1 MTLRRISI
9 SNVKGMGRKYAAF
22 FASSTLAVL
31 VFYLLASFVM
41 HPDVVNGYVAQAQ
54 RVRQGLVVS
63 QYIIVS
69 FTFFFVLYSSSAFIR
84 ARKKEFGLLALLGAT
99 KGQMSKIIVT
109 EHVLIGLSGIAL
121 GLGAGIPLSKIML
134 GAMSRMLGV
143 TSPIRFMVVIPAVL
157 WTSGL
162 FFVLFVVIGTIT
174 TLQISPRKVVR
185 LLREHQRP
193 KVYPR
198 YSKLVAFLSLLLIGG
213 GYGVAWVVDGRTLVP
228 AMLPV
233 TAVVS
238 LGTFLFF
245 AQASVG
251 ILMSLQKKASFLYKD
266 LNLLTLGDLIFR
278 MKENARVLAAV
289 AVLSA
294 CVITATGTIYT
305 AEATFLKD
313 IVMTHRH
320 ALTFAVRGET
330 GAGEVASRVREIL
343 GEDSVKI
350 TEEVVLHGLLVSSQ
364 MSDGTLLISE
374 SAFNDWVESSR
385 APVERLYLDGDEAAH
400 LLTFGGQRGADT
412 FPVEITYG
420 SVARTL
426 NCRSLV
432 FSTVNYLVPVNLFLV
447 VDDALYGSL
456 AKGAPD
462 TDLVVFASYE
472 FANWRDSLG
481 ATKRIL
487 AFLEGKDLMDYRSRV
502 EPYEH
507 RKQMSALTAMIG
519 LFVTVLFFIASG
531 SMLYFRLFSE
541 VEEDR
546 EKYGMMEK
554 LGVSR
559 HEIGTII
566 SRQLL
571 VFFFAPIAVG
581 SVHCG
586 FAMKSLSNVLSEMD
600 WPFLGVFRYALAA
613 IAGFSLIQV
622 FYFLVARRAYIRE
635 VFRGSTA

>member
-22 FASSTLAVL
+22 FASSVLAVL

-41 HPDVVNGYVAQAQ
+41 HPDVVNGYVSQAE
-54 RVRQGLVVS
+54 RVRRGLVVS

-162 FFVLFVVIGTIT
+162 FFILFVVIGTIT

-320 ALTFAVRGET
+320 ALTFAVRGDA

-385 APVERLYLDGDEAAH
+385 APVER
-400 LLTFGGQRGADT
+400 
-412 FPVEITYG
+412 
-420 SVARTL
+420 
-426 NCRSLV
+426 
-432 FSTVNYLVPVNLFLV
+432 
-447 VDDALYGSL
+447 
-456 AKGAPD
+456 
-462 TDLVVFASYE
+462 
-472 FANWRDSLG
+472 
-481 ATKRIL
+481 
-487 AFLEGKDLMDYRSRV
+487 
-502 EPYEH
+502 
-507 RKQMSALTAMIG
+507 
-519 LFVTVLFFIASG
+519 
-531 SMLYFRLFSE
+531 
-541 VEEDR
+541 
-546 EKYGMMEK
+546 
-554 LGVSR
+554 
-559 HEIGTII
+559 
-566 SRQLL
+566 
-571 VFFFAPIAVG
+571 
-581 SVHCG
+581 
-586 FAMKSLSNVLSEMD
+586 
-600 WPFLGVFRYALAA
+600 
-613 IAGFSLIQV
+613 
-622 FYFLVARRAYIRE
+622 
-635 VFRGSTA
+635 